1 MEFREIKKQSKVE
14 MKQKVLLL
22 IALLCTFVQGTRAQ
36 NTENVTFNVR
46 SWDETNK
53 KVVTKTE
60 TKSCKIL
67 SGYHSDDWLA
77 ISGYYVVV
85 GEVVYKTLNVFGEAH
100 IILSDNATLT
110 CTGGI
115 LVVPSHDNAS
125 LSIYS
130 QSDGNK
136 QGKLI
141 VTNSY
146 KRAAGIGS
154 SNNGES
160 NGKVTI
166 HGGVLDVTGAQ
177 YGAGIGTGQCKDE
190 ETDNTA
196 GKVIIYGG
204 TVKAHGGDSG
214 AGIGGGAGHNMS
226 RNHGG
231 ELVIY
236 DGEVTATGG
245 EFAAGVGGGGAYGS
259 FLSSNSSFHGGSG
272 GNVDIYGG
280 TLTVQGGE
288 KAAGIGCG
296 LNATAQNSFS
306 TNAGTVNIYDGTVTA
321 TGGKRGAGIGGGY
334 ASYYT
339 HGTVNIYGG
348 KVTARGD
355 VDAAGIGGGEISN
368 GITVNISGGE
378 VLAVG
383 NSYGAGIGGG
393 EYTDYYK
400 TGCGGDVTITGGT
413 VIAIAGNDC
422 KARESDG
429 GSAIGCGQGISG
441 KEEKSKKLDIAD
453 NMMVTGGDSETNIE
467 RVFTSTERVPACR
480 WRNYVR
486 IEACTHTAKNGDAAD
501 VATTYTIDDEF
512 YHTKHCRYCNVT
524 IKEMHSG
531 EDCVCGR
538 KNQYE
543 FTLYVPDTEK
553 NSYKEGSS
561 TTVGAGK
568 NFYLPECSN
577 VPAGYIF
584 AGWEMNPDPEEPNGW
599 ADAWSHEFIQ
609 PQTAVEA
616 MLGMDNAKFYAR
628 FIYDLKW
635 ECMWDES
642 NPTTGTTV
650 FVSHPDLTPHVLTAG
665 SHYLTI
671 TSMPLK
677 DEKGNEIGTHYEAVV
692 NYELKGYSYSFKESK
707 DIYNTINLELASN
720 GDNQSILEE
729 NANRHANVTLKDRT
743 LYKDGSWNTLC
754 LPFNL
759 SDLSDTPLQG
769 ATLKTLASSEFDE
782 GTKTLKLNFVDA
794 ETIEAGKP
802 YFVKWSDETGEIH
815 NPVFNNVVIINN
827 VGEVVSTDN
836 VKFIGLTS
844 LASLETKSKS
854 VLYLGSGN
862 SLYYPSADMTIGAF
876 RAYFQLAK
884 NLINSSIGNV
894 NGDRDIDISDVVA
907 QANHILGINNSSFII
922 ENADLNGDGGID
934 ISDVVA
940 LVNII
945 LGSDNSMVKEVVSNL
960 DNLPV
965 SFGGG
970 SGPAR

>member
-1 MEFREIKKQSKVE
+1 M
-14 MKQKVLLL
+14 
-22 IALLCTFVQGTRAQ
+22 
-36 NTENVTFNVR
+36 
-46 SWDETNK
+46 
-53 KVVTKTE
+53 
-60 TKSCKIL
+60 
-67 SGYHSDDWLA
+67 
-77 ISGYYVVV
+77 
-85 GEVVYKTLNVFGEAH
+85 
-100 IILSDNATLT
+100 
-110 CTGGI
+110 
-115 LVVPSHDNAS
+115 
-125 LSIYS
+125 
-130 QSDGNK
+130 
-136 QGKLI
+136 
-141 VTNSY
+141 TNSY

-543 FTLYVPDTEK
+543 FTLYVPDTEM

-577 VPAGYIF
+577 VPAGYVF

-599 ADAWSHEFIQ
+599 ADAWS
-609 PQTAVEA
+609 P
-616 MLGMDNAKFYAR
+616 L
-628 FIYDLKW
+628 
-635 ECMWDES
+635 
-642 NPTTGTTV
+642 
-650 FVSHPDLTPHVLTAG
+650 
-665 SHYLTI
+665 I
-671 TSMPLK
+671 TL
-677 DEKGNEIGTHYEAVV
+677 
-692 NYELKGYSYSFKESK
+692 
-707 DIYNTINLELASN
+707 
-720 GDNQSILEE
+720 
-729 NANRHANVTLKDRT
+729 
-743 LYKDGSWNTLC
+743 
-754 LPFNL
+754 
-759 SDLSDTPLQG
+759 
-769 ATLKTLASSEFDE
+769 
-782 GTKTLKLNFVDA
+782 
-794 ETIEAGKP
+794 
-802 YFVKWSDETGEIH
+802 
-815 NPVFNNVVIINN
+815 
-827 VGEVVSTDN
+827 
-836 VKFIGLTS
+836 
-844 LASLETKSKS
+844 
-854 VLYLGSGN
+854 
-862 SLYYPSADMTIGAF
+862 
-876 RAYFQLAK
+876 
-884 NLINSSIGNV
+884 
-894 NGDRDIDISDVVA
+894 
-907 QANHILGINNSSFII
+907 
-922 ENADLNGDGGID
+922 
-934 ISDVVA
+934 
-940 LVNII
+940 
-945 LGSDNSMVKEVVSNL
+945 SMVLVCQPLSMTSSGSACGMKAI
-960 DNLPV
+960 LPQV
-965 SFGGG
+965 LPSL
-970 SGPAR
+970 SPIPTSPLMP